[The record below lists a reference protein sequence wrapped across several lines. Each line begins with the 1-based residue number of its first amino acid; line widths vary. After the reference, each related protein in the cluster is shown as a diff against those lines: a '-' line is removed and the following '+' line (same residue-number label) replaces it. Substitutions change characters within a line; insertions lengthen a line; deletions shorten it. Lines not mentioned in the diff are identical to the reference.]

1 MAPQVPSKEEILRE
15 ISEHLAGAQGLG
27 ELNNVISE
35 IEDLD
40 PQIFIGEDGEMA
52 RESLVAL
59 LEQKDRMPEHEI
71 RSDLR
76 FILEL
81 LGKGHGGRRRR
92 KSRRGRKTRRGG
104 APAAAAPAGPPQPGT
119 CYEGI
124 EFGPNV
130 GPVYFGMYSNAQP
143 APMYAERANAGGVDS
158 RGWFTIE
165 GEESV
170 RRHYYTASLRAVPCQ
185 NGADSDVEMEAGR
198 RRRRGRKTRRKTLRQ
213 RK

>member
-1 MAPQVPSKEEILRE
+1 MAPQIPSKEERLKG
-15 ISEHLAGAQGLG
+15 ISEDLAGAQGLG

-92 KSRRGRKTRRGG
+92 KSRRGRK
-104 APAAAAPAGPPQPGT
+104 
-119 CYEGI
+119 
-124 EFGPNV
+124 
-130 GPVYFGMYSNAQP
+130 S
-143 APMYAERANAGGVDS
+143 
-158 RGWFTIE
+158 
-165 GEESV
+165 
-170 RRHYYTASLRAVPCQ
+170 
-185 NGADSDVEMEAGR
+185 
-198 RRRRGRKTRRKTLRQ
+198 RRKSLRQ